1 MSSGEGYAMLSSKF
15 GFDLQ
20 LDPNREAQLQ
30 LLPQE
35 RVQNV
40 KPCWATIS
48 DEERV
53 QVLSISLEELRLRG
67 IDLAE
72 KARKQAGALH
82 LDSHSVRARTW
93 SSSMT

>member
-1 MSSGEGYAMLSSKF
+1 MFAC
-15 GFDLQ
+15 DVQ

-53 QVLSISLEELRLRG
+53 QVLSISLEELRLRA

-72 KARKQAGALH
+72 KARKQAGMPCPAPNF
-82 LDSHSVRARTW
+82 VRKW
-93 SSSMT
+93 LLSI